1 MPPGN
6 WIGRCKAHADTRSC
20 AKQMKAPERLGK
32 TASTAQLS
40 WVTDRARFLDA
51 EFKTEMA
58 RTLAAFH
65 AETCHTLFLVTTA
78 SLEGQPIEAY
88 SLALA
93 NDLGLGYAR
102 FNNGLMLLVAPN
114 DRRAR
119 IEVGC
124 GLEDVVTDAA
134 AAEIMAQRL
143 VPAFRSGSYAG
154 GIREGMRELML
165 LTRRKIIPPAY
176 RPKGCRER
184 AGS

>member
-1 MPPGN
+1 MPPGD
-6 WIGRCKAHADTRSC
+6 WIGRCEAGSDTPSC
-20 AKQMKAPERLGK
+20 ARRLKVAVPLGK
-32 TASTAQLS
+32 TTSTAQFS
-40 WVTDRARFLDA
+40 WVTDRAQFLDA

-65 AETCHTLFLVTTA
+65 AETCHTLVLVTA
-78 SLEGQPIEAY
+78 ESLEGQPIEAY

-93 NDLGLGYAR
+93 NDLGLGYER

-134 AAEIMAQRL
+134 AAQIMTQLL
-143 VPAFRSGSYAG
+143 VPAFRSGSYG
-154 GIREGMRELML
+154 EGIRAGMRELML
-165 LTRRKIIPPAY
+165 LTRRKVIPPAY
-176 RPKGCRER
+176 RPAGCR
-184 AGS
+184 

>member
-1 MPPGN
+1 
-6 WIGRCKAHADTRSC
+6 
-20 AKQMKAPERLGK
+20 MKVPVPLGK
-32 TASTAQLS
+32 TKSAAEFS
-40 WVTDRARFLDA
+40 WVIDRGQFLDA
-51 EFKTEMA
+51 EFKTEMT

-65 AETCHTLFLVTTA
+65 AETCHTLVLVTAA
-78 SLEGQPIEAY
+78 SLEGQAIESY

-93 NDLGLGYAR
+93 NDLGLGYTR

-124 GLEDVVTDAA
+124 GLEDVVSDTAA
-134 AAEIMAQRL
+134 AQIMSQQL
-143 VPAFRSGSYAG
+143 VPAFRSGNYAE

-176 RPKGCRER
+176 RPAGCD
-184 AGS
+184 